1 VIELVKKPTPAGEL
15 FDVSA
20 VAVRKLEHL
29 ASTLGTM
36 VDVIREIT
44 TRPLTA
50 SQRALA
56 IEAFERLNALD
67 PWAQALDHT
76 LHRLRIFADNLDR

>member
-1 VIELVKKPTPAGEL
+1 MNLVKASPSGQL

-20 VAVRKLEHL
+20 LAVKKLEHL
-29 ASTLGTM
+29 ASTLGGM
-36 VDVIREIT
+36 VDLVREIT

-67 PWAQALDHT
+67 PW
-76 LHRLRIFADNLDR
+76 RRR

>member
-1 VIELVKKPTPAGEL
+1 MELVKRSSPSGEL

-20 VAVRKLEHL
+20 VAVKKLEHL
-29 ASTLGTM
+29 AFTLGAM
-36 VDVIREIT
+36 VDIIRELT
-44 TRPLTA
+44 ARPLTA

-76 LHRLRIFADNLDR
+76 LRRLRTFADNLDR

>member
-1 VIELVKKPTPAGEL
+1 
-15 FDVSA
+15 
-20 VAVRKLEHL
+20 
-29 ASTLGTM
+29 M
-36 VDVIREIT
+36 VDIIRELT
-44 TRPLTA
+44 ARPLTA

-76 LHRLRIFADNLDR
+76 LRRLRTFADNLDR